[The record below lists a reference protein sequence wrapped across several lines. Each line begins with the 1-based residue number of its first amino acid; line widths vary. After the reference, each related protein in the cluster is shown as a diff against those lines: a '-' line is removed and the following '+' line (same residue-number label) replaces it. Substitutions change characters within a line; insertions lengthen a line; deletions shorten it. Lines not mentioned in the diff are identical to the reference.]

1 MNVATLLNA
10 DGTVKTTKYTAG
22 GGGGGGTTIVDN
34 FAGLVS
40 LTGMTAGSQAYVTAT
55 NNLYF
60 YTGSGWFLIATVQN
74 NAPSA
79 ITGVNGNYNLAT
91 DGTPT
96 VVTAVSTD
104 PEGFPLT
111 WSYSVTTGSL
121 TNGGGATAT
130 VTQSDNI
137 FTITPTTNAAYKG
150 DFGITFTSSDG
161 VSLATSAST
170 FTLFGRYDIEKSLR
184 LNPERSSF
192 LSRTAST
199 GNSKTWTWSGW
210 VKRGPFSVYNAHC
223 VVSAGNTGDATGIS
237 IIQFNT
243 DNTLKFYT
251 HPSFLNTTSVFRDP
265 NAWYHIVWSVDSTQ
279 AIESNRSKI
288 YINGE
293 QITDFSTETYPAL
306 NWESAFNSSGYTEEI
321 GRYSYNNGSPF
332 DGYLSEV
339 NFVEGQALTSSD
351 FGEIDSD
358 YGHWK
363 PKAYSGVYGMSGY
376 YLDFK
381 DSVDLG
387 NDVSG
392 NANDWTPT
400 NLTSIDHMLDSPTN
414 NFAVMNA
421 LSKGS
426 NIALYEGNT
435 KHVTPNNGTSLSSI
449 GMGTGKWYAEALHL
463 SGTNFM
469 AGVAVK
475 DINNKNYL
483 GNDAYGWGYYYNGN
497 KYNGGAPVAYAAS
510 FTSGDI
516 IGISFDADVG
526 EVIFYKNGVS
536 QGVAYTGL
544 PSDNYFFAMGAQLQN
559 SIANFGQ
566 DSSFA
571 GLKSAQGNQ
580 DINHMGDFYYPVP
593 SGFLA
598 LCTQNLPEP
607 TVIPSEHFNPVLWTG
622 NGSKVETGFSPDL
635 VWYKA
640 RDVSNFGGIVD
651 VIRGYDTF
659 LQSYSTNADTAV
671 SGLLTAD
678 STGFTPGSAFS
689 SNSYVAWN
697 WKAGGSA
704 VSNTN
709 GSITSS
715 VSANVSAG
723 FSITSWTATSSA
735 QTVGH
740 GLSAAP
746 EVIIMKNRSTTSN
759 WPVFHTVTGS
769 NKLSYLNLTNQE
781 ITPTE
786 SAPTSS
792 IFNVGQSSATTGTSG
807 HNMVAYAFH
816 SVDGYSKV
824 GRYIGNGNIDGTFVD
839 CGFKPSYVIIKSITG
854 VSFDWIV
861 YDNARNEENVR
872 DKYLLPNTINAEATY
887 AQMDFVSNGFKFR
900 TSGSNNINT
909 REHMFI
915 AFAETPQ
922 KYSNAR

>member
-1 MNVATLLNA
+1 MASTTRSSTGFNCGTDAAGMALWYTTGTGRLLESPA
-10 DGTVKTTKYTAG
+10 GTYTAN
-22 GGGGGGTTIVDN
+22 TWHHT
-34 FAGLVS
+34 
-40 LTGMTAGSQAYVTAT
+40 AYVKSNGTIKVYVDGVERDSAT
-55 NNLYF
+55 DSINYDKTDLSIGALDNAGEYMTGYMDEIRISNIAR
-60 YTGSGWFLIATVQN
+60 YTSSFTPSTSAFIKDSNTKLLIHSN
-74 NAPSA
+74 NA
-79 ITGVNGNYNLAT
+79 NGYT
-91 DGTPT
+91 
-96 VVTAVSTD
+96 
-104 PEGFPLT
+104 
-111 WSYSVTTGSL
+111 
-121 TNGGGATAT
+121 
-130 VTQSDNI
+130 
-137 FTITPTTNAAYKG
+137 
-150 DFGITFTSSDG
+150 TFTD
-161 VSLATSAST
+161 
-170 FTLFGRYDIEKSLR
+170 
-184 LNPERSSF
+184 
-192 LSRTAST
+192 
-199 GNSKTWTWSGW
+199 
-210 VKRGPFSVYNAHC
+210 
-223 VVSAGNTGDATGIS
+223 
-237 IIQFNT
+237 
-243 DNTLKFYT
+243 
-251 HPSFLNTTSVFRDP
+251 
-265 NAWYHIVWSVDSTQ
+265 
-279 AIESNRSKI
+279 
-288 YINGE
+288 
-293 QITDFSTETYPAL
+293 
-306 NWESAFNSSGYTEEI
+306 SSGVV
-321 GRYSYNNGSPF
+321 GG
-332 DGYLSEV
+332 
-339 NFVEGQALTSSD
+339 
-351 FGEIDSD
+351 
-358 YGHWK
+358 
-363 PKAYSGVYGMSGY
+363 
-376 YLDFK
+376 
-381 DSVDLG
+381 LG
-387 NDVSG
+387 NDQSG
-392 NANDWTPT
+392 IENHWTT
-400 NLTSIDHMLDSPTN
+400 HNLTSIDHMLDSPTN

-449 GMGTGKWYAEALHL
+449 GMGTGKWYAETLHL
-463 SGTNFM
+463 PGGNFM

-475 DINNKNYL
+475 DIVDENYL

-544 PSDNYFFAMGAQLQN
+544 PSDNYFFAMGAQNQN

-580 DINHMGDFYYPVP
+580 DINGMGDFYYPVP

-678 STGFTPGSAFS
+678 STGFTPGPDFS

-715 VSANVSAG
+715 VSANVAAG